1 MSLFSSDNFM
11 TQQLNEFMGNGNNQY
26 RSGVVAIIGPPNAG
40 KSTLLNYFLGQKIAI
55 VTPKPQ
61 TTRNRI
67 LGVLTGDT
75 YQIIL
80 LDTPGLHKPRELL
93 NREMV
98 RIALDTLAEADV
110 VLFMADALMPG
121 SIEKKEKLKDEFIG
135 YLEQVRCPVVL
146 ALNKIDRLGKNEI
159 LPVIEWFNSFY
170 SFSAVV
176 PISALHGD
184 GADVLVNELVNL
196 LPLGPQYYPDDIPT
210 DATERFIAA
219 EIIREK
225 VFMLTREEVPYST
238 AVLIDSFKESDTD
251 RPVII
256 HATILVE
263 HQSQKG
269 IIIGKKGS
277 MLAEIRKQSTKDIK
291 EMLDRRVSL
300 RLWVKVKKKW
310 TKNEQIL
317 RELGM

>member
-1 MSLFSSDNFM
+1 MDETLP
-11 TQQLNEFMGNGNNQY
+11 TGQPGTGAPY

-40 KSTLLNYFLGQKIAI
+40 KSTLLNHFLGQKIAI

-67 LGVLTGDT
+67 LGVLTGEGF
-75 YQIIL
+75 QIIL

-110 VLFMADALMPG
+110 VLFLADATVRAPG
-121 SIEKKEKLKDEFIG
+121 RLEKLGNEFAA
-135 YLEQVRCPVVL
+135 YLQRVSCPVVL
-146 ALNKIDRLGKNEI
+146 ALNKMDQLDKTELLPLLDRYRTLH
-159 LPVIEWFNSFY
+159 PF
-170 SFSAVV
+170 AAMV
-176 PISALHGD
+176 PISALQGE
-184 GADVLVNELVNL
+184 GTGLLLEELVSL
-196 LPLGPQYYPDDIPT
+196 LPEGPQYYPDDIPT

-225 VFMLTREEVPYST
+225 VFLLTRDEVPYST
-238 AVLIDSFKESDTD
+238 AVLIDSFQESAGD
-251 RPVII
+251 RPVVI

-263 HQSQKG
+263 QPSQKG
-269 IIIGKKGS
+269 IIIGQQGR
-277 MLAEIRKQSTKDIK
+277 MLAAIRKKAVPDIE
-291 EMLDRRVSL
+291 EMLERKVTL

-310 TKNEQIL
+310 TSNEQVL
-317 RELGM
+317 RELGL

>member
-1 MSLFSSDNFM
+1 MNDHSTKDAP
-11 TQQLNEFMGNGNNQY
+11 EGNGEH

-67 LGVLTGDT
+67 LGILTGEA

-80 LDTPGLHKPRELL
+80 LDTPGLHRPRELL

-98 RIALDTLAEADV
+98 RIAMSTLAEADV
-110 VLFMADALMPG
+110 VLFMADALLPAG
-121 SIEKKEKLKDEFIG
+121 EGKRARLEEEFRG
-135 YLEQVRCPVVL
+135 YLEQVRSPVVL
-146 ALNKIDRLGKNEI
+146 ALNKIDRLNKAEL
-159 LPVIEWFNSFY
+159 LPVIEWYGSLHPFA
-170 SFSAVV
+170 AVV
-176 PISALHGD
+176 PVSALQGE
-184 GADVLVNELVNL
+184 GMDVLIRELVRL
-196 LPLGPQYYPDDIPT
+196 LPEGPRYYPDDIPT

-225 VFMLTREEVPYST
+225 VFLLTREEIPYST
-238 AVLIDSFKESDTD
+238 AVLIDSFREQEGGG
-251 RPVII
+251 PAEI

-263 HQSQKG
+263 QQSQKG

-277 MLAEIRKQSTKDIK
+277 MLAEIRKRATRDIE
-291 EMLDRRVSL
+291 EMMDCRVIL

-310 TKNEQIL
+310 TKNEGVL
-317 RELGM
+317 RELGF